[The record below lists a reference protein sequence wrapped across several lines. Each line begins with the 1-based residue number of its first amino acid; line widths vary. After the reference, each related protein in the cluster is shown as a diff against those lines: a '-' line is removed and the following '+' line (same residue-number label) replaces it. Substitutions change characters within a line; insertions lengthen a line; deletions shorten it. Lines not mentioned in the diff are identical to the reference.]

1 MKDLEKLRLE
11 IELFIKDSKA
21 RLINLWFVAAILIL
35 ASGCSPKTGIVMQ
48 ADTQPSTN
56 PHIRF
61 ETDNLNELIAY
72 DGFVVK
78 YDRKH
83 RVPAFVMHRITPGQL
98 SDSAGVK
105 AKRSNRF
112 WIDQLNLADDSATAQ
127 DYRKSGY
134 DRGHHAPA
142 GDFVYSQS
150 LKDESFVYSNISP
163 QNAKLNRGALVKI
176 ERRIREKI
184 MDCNCVGYV
193 ITGTYFDPSKKP
205 KSIGENN
212 VGVPTYIY
220 KIAFYPKLA
229 KMYGLVLDNTARQ
242 YSKDLFSFQKS
253 IDAIELLT
261 GEDFFEKLRDDIENR
276 LEKQL
281 SQF

>member
-1 MKDLEKLRLE
+1 MKDSGKPNFSTKSRWTGQEQHL
-11 IELFIKDSKA
+11 
-21 RLINLWFVAAILIL
+21 ILIWFIAGIL
-35 ASGCSPKTGIVMQ
+35 LLVSCSPKVLIVMEKG
-48 ADTQPSTN
+48 TSPSSN
-56 PHIRF
+56 PHLRF
-61 ETDNLNELIAY
+61 ENDAIEKLIVY

-78 YDRKH
+78 YDTAN
-83 RVPAFVMHRITPGQL
+83 RVPRYVMHRITPRQL
-98 SDSAGVK
+98 SDSAGIK

-112 WIDQLNLADDSATAQ
+112 WVDQFNLSSYSATSQ

-176 ERRIREKI
+176 ETRIRERVTE
-184 MDCNCVGYV
+184 CNCVAYV
-193 ITGTYFDPSKKP
+193 ITGTHFEPSKA
-205 KSIGENN
+205 KSIGANQ
-212 VGVPTYIY
+212 VGVPTHIY
-220 KIAFYPKLA
+220 KVAFYPRLG
-229 KMYGLVLDNTARQ
+229 KMYGLVLDNNATQYAR
-242 YSKDLFSFQKS
+242 DLFHFQKS

-261 GEDFFEKLRDDIENR
+261 GEDFFEKLDDNVESK

-281 SQF
+281 FNF